1 MENKTISAKSVNSN
15 LSVTIIRPT
24 KGRFRISPLKML
36 LFLARNVGIRD
47 IAEIK
52 RISIKKN
59 AFCFGKFQSRNQ
71 TKQRKYKS
79 LQVDELWTFMK
90 KRKIKGV
97 DLCLFS

>member
-52 RISIKKN
+52 RISIKKTLSVLVNFNQETKPNN
-59 AFCFGKFQSRNQ
+59 ANTNRYKLMNFG
-71 TKQRKYKS
+71 
-79 LQVDELWTFMK
+79 LL
-90 KRKIKGV
+90 
-97 DLCLFS
+97 